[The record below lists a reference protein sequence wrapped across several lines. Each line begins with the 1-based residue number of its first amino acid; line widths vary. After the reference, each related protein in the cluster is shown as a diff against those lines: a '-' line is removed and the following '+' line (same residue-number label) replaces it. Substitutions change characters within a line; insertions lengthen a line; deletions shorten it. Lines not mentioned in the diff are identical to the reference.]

1 MARRNPYNQPQ
12 PAEWETMSPKL
23 KKRWRRAHWRPHEWM
38 VVVPLK
44 RFATRK
50 ASQRSGAERG
60 EGMNSLADKL
70 EKNRTN
76 PSRKIPMKRR
86 SASKRNPSRSLSS
99 RERAA
104 DRAERKRLRAE
115 RKRIWREENVRPL
128 RENPKK
134 RGKAS
139 NGKVSNGKAS
149 NGYEIWDVMTKMR
162 RPGVFQAIAET
173 NYGEYRG
180 PDRSTRAAARAA
192 VRAEIKQMAPLPSP
206 GRKRRA

>member
-23 KKRWRRAHWRPHEWM
+23 KKRWRRAHWRPHEWQ

-60 EGMNSLADKL
+60 EGMNTLAVKL

-76 PSRKIPMKRR
+76 PGKRMKRR
-86 SASKRNPSRSLSS
+86 TKSKRNPSRSVSA

-104 DRAERKRLRAE
+104 DRAERKRLQAE
-115 RKRIWREENVRPL
+115 RKRVWREENVRPL

-139 NGKVSNGKAS
+139 NGIAV
-149 NGYEIWDVMTKMR
+149 WDVFTKQR
-162 RPGVFQAIAET
+162 SPGVFQAIAET

-180 PDRSTRAAARAA
+180 PDRSNRAAARYA
-192 VRAEIKQMAPLPSP
+192 VRAEIAKMAPKLLKMPIKP
-206 GRKRRA
+206 GRKRRY